1 MENEMLLRLDI
12 DRISRHFSDMDTDRI
27 LETFIKNPRIPT
39 PERILPYLA
48 SAGFGYIAIIIG
60 SCKLELV
67 LISALIERWRPETH
81 TFHLPCGEATIT
93 LEDVSMHLGF
103 PVDGNMMCGM
113 ADSDWQSM
121 CIDYLG
127 ATPPEFNG
135 GRIAL
140 SWLKANFEVLN
151 ENASDDQAKACAQAY
166 ILRIIGGILMP
177 DKSRN
182 QVHCMWLRHL
192 IGFDKAGRYSWGAAV
207 LAFLFREMCWATN
220 YKKTA
225 IGGCLLLLQSWAWFR
240 MPFLCPIVNEPYV
253 FPLLLRWSMK
263 RKNHKSIPTG
273 LEEIH
278 LLIDTKAGSEFQWIP
293 YASDEVKDCIPPHL
307 SGSLESFLLSA
318 EARGV
323 NIPRHRERCQPSQ
336 YHRPPTCGRREG
348 ATGSASVQPQHP
360 YPSMPQGYMPSPPL
374 NMPSPPVHM
383 PSPQGYIPRP
393 QGYIPSP
400 PGYIPSPQGYIP
412 NPPSYMS
419 SPQGFIPY
427 GGAIRLCL
435 PASMHYL
442 AGGYIQVLQ
451 GRYFTTGLPEVTST
465 SRHFLRFSSSRPF
478 FRRHPF
484 MSSVESEVQRY
495 DYSGYG
501 QSTGK
506 PSERNTYADIE
517 AAYKCLKESYGAWQ
531 ENIILY
537 GQSVGSGP
545 TVNLAARLP
554 RLRAVVLHSPI
565 LSGLRVMYP
574 VKRTYWFDIY
584 KNIDKIS
591 LVKSPVLI
599 IHGTND
605 DVVNCSHGKQLW
617 ELCQEK
623 YEPLWVKGGN
633 HCDLE
638 LYPEYIRHVKKFISS
653 VEKTPSQRIGSRRST
668 DGIEHSRQS
677 IDHFEP
683 PRSSTDQRNKPR
695 RSSDAR
701 DKMRRSTDRPE
712 RQKFHEFMK
721 FNNIDQL
728 EKLRLSLEQME
739 RMDQPRRSVEYHE
752 KPSSS
757 SNVQRLEKARK
768 SVDWLDRIRAV

>member
-1 MENEMLLRLDI
+1 MCET
-12 DRISRHFSDMDTDRI
+12 SVFS
-27 LETFIKNPRIPT
+27 L
-39 PERILPYLA
+39 
-48 SAGFGYIAIIIG
+48 
-60 SCKLELV
+60 LV
-67 LISALIERWRPETH
+67 L
-81 TFHLPCGEATIT
+81 HLENN
-93 LEDVSMHLGF
+93 V
-103 PVDGNMMCGM
+103 
-113 ADSDWQSM
+113 
-121 CIDYLG
+121 
-127 ATPPEFNG
+127 
-135 GRIAL
+135 
-140 SWLKANFEVLN
+140 LK
-151 ENASDDQAKACAQAY
+151 
-166 ILRIIGGILMP
+166 
-177 DKSRN
+177 
-182 QVHCMWLRHL
+182 
-192 IGFDKAGRYSWGAAV
+192 
-207 LAFLFREMCWATN
+207 
-220 YKKTA
+220 
-225 IGGCLLLLQSWAWFR
+225 
-240 MPFLCPIVNEPYV
+240 LC
-253 FPLLLRWSMK
+253 
-263 RKNHKSIPTG
+263 
-273 LEEIH
+273 
-278 LLIDTKAGSEFQWIP
+278 
-293 YASDEVKDCIPPHL
+293 
-307 SGSLESFLLSA
+307 
-318 EARGV
+318 
-323 NIPRHRERCQPSQ
+323 
-336 YHRPPTCGRREG
+336 
-348 ATGSASVQPQHP
+348 
-360 YPSMPQGYMPSPPL
+360 
-374 NMPSPPVHM
+374 
-383 PSPQGYIPRP
+383 
-393 QGYIPSP
+393 
-400 PGYIPSPQGYIP
+400 
-412 NPPSYMS
+412 
-419 SPQGFIPY
+419 
-427 GGAIRLCL
+427 
-435 PASMHYL
+435 
-442 AGGYIQVLQ
+442 
-451 GRYFTTGLPEVTST
+451 
-465 SRHFLRFSSSRPF
+465 
-478 FRRHPF
+478 
-484 MSSVESEVQRY
+484 RY